1 MLSQI
6 LWITWVRGKAWGE
19 AMLHELLNQ
28 SEKAKACILQMFQK
42 DDIIKYFEYVK
53 PVAEWC
59 ADSEDAEV
67 GRMYDFLMNDLKV
80 AIWNDAV
87 SVIDVYSEGK
97 AFMYAG
103 HNFLEL
109 MKEMAGVHAEE
120 VLRWICKFARMEQK
134 GDEHLY
140 QVSTTM
146 SILVAAYNAIRK
158 YDKANQGVET
168 ALDTMDMLMEQKE
181 VRRSMKTFLY
191 ELDNK

>member
-19 AMLHELLNQ
+19 VMLHELLNQ
-28 SEKAKACILQMFQK
+28 SEKAKACTLQMFQK
-42 DDIIKYFEYVK
+42 DDVIKYFKYVK

-59 ADSEDAEV
+59 ANSEDAEV

-80 AIWNDAV
+80 AAWNDVV
-87 SVIDVYSEGK
+87 SVIDVYSQGK

-109 MKEMAGVHAEE
+109 MKEMASVHAED
-120 VLRWICKFARMEQK
+120 VLRWICVFAKIINRNDERMF
-134 GDEHLY
+134 HI
-140 QVSTTM
+140 SSTM
-146 SILVAAYNAIRK
+146 SILVAAYNAIPK
-158 YDKANQGVET
+158 YDKNHQGVET
-168 ALDTMDMLMEQKE
+168 ALDTMDMLIEQKE
-181 VRRSMKTFLY
+181 VRRGMKNFLY